1 MSKYSNIFLLSD
13 AEYENIGECLR
24 LRKFGSWLAE
34 EAWKREEQGQKRAQ
48 FTLRAIALAKKIAIE
63 KEVDQDEAF
72 AMLQGDHEG
81 ESILSEY
88 SEEAVA
94 LMSSMPSAREQFGEL
109 ITIFFRNRG
118 EILSGKKWSATNDWT
133 MEDTQKLPQAWLEQ
147 VEAFMALEDK
157 GQDNDKEQDEDEEE
171 EEGKN

>member
-13 AEYENIGECLR
+13 AEYENIGDCLR

-72 AMLQGDHEG
+72 AMLQGDNDG

-88 SEEAVA
+88 SEEAVS

-109 ITIFFRNRG
+109 ITI
-118 EILSGKKWSATNDWT
+118 
-133 MEDTQKLPQAWLEQ
+133 
-147 VEAFMALEDK
+147 
-157 GQDNDKEQDEDEEE
+157 
-171 EEGKN
+171 

>member
-13 AEYENIGECLR
+13 AEYENIGDCLR

-63 KEVDQDEAF
+63 KEVNQDEAF
-72 AMLQGDHEG
+72 AMLQGDYEG

-94 LMSSMPSAREQFGEL
+94 LMSSMPAAREQFGEL

-118 EILSGKKWSATNDWT
+118 EILSGKKWAATDDWT
-133 MEDTQKLPQAWLEQ
+133 IEDTQKLPQVWLEQ
-147 VEAFMALEDK
+147 VEAFMAAEDR
-157 GQDNDKEQDEDEEE
+157 GQESDKEQESEE

>member
-13 AEYENIGECLR
+13 AEYQNIGDFLR
-24 LRKFGSWLAE
+24 LRKYGSWLAE

-63 KEVDQDEAF
+63 KEVNQDEAF
-72 AMLQGDHEG
+72 AMLQGDYEG

-94 LMSSMPSAREQFGEL
+94 LMSSMPAAREQFGEL

-118 EILSGKKWSATNDWT
+118 EILSGKKWAATDDWT
-133 MEDTQKLPQAWLEQ
+133 IEDTQKLPQAWLEQ
-147 VEAFMALEDK
+147 VEAFMASEDK
-157 GQDNDKEQDEDEEE
+157 GQEDDREQDEEE
-171 EEGKN
+171 EAGKN

>member
-1 MSKYSNIFLLSD
+1 MSKYSNIFLLSG
-13 AEYENIGECLR
+13 AEYENIGDCLR
-24 LRKFGSWLAE
+24 LRKYGSWLAE

-48 FTLRAIALAKKIAIE
+48 FTLRAIALAKKIAVE

-72 AMLQGDHEG
+72 AMLQGDNDG
-81 ESILSEY
+81 GSILSEY

-94 LMSSMPSAREQFGEL
+94 LMSTMPSAKEQFGEL

-118 EILSGKKWSATNDWT
+118 EILSGKKWATTDDWS
-133 MEDTQKLPQAWLEQ
+133 MDDTQKLPQAWLEQ
-147 VEAFMALEDK
+147 VEAFMAAEDK
-157 GQDNDKEQDEDEEE
+157 GQAVVSEEEEE

>member
-1 MSKYSNIFLLSD
+1 MSKYSSIFLLSD
-13 AEYENIGECLR
+13 AEYENIGDCLR

-72 AMLQGDHEG
+72 AMLQGNNEG

-88 SEEAVA
+88 SEEAMA

-118 EILSGKKWSATNDWT
+118 EILSGKKWTATDDWT
-133 MEDTQKLPQAWLEQ
+133 IEDTQKLPQAWLEQ
-147 VEAFMALEDK
+147 VEAFMAIEDG
-157 GQDNDKEQDEDEEE
+157 GQESDKEQESE
-171 EEGKN
+171 EEGRKN

>member
-13 AEYENIGECLR
+13 AEYENIGDCLR
-24 LRKFGSWLAE
+24 LRKYGSWLAE

-48 FTLRAIALAKKIAIE
+48 FTLRAIALAKKIAVE
-63 KEVDQDEAF
+63 KGVDQDEAF
-72 AMLQGDHEG
+72 AMLQGGNEG
-81 ESILSEY
+81 ESVLSEY

-94 LMSSMPSAREQFGEL
+94 LMTSMPSAREQFGEL
-109 ITIFFRNRG
+109 ITTFFRNRG
-118 EILSGKKWSATNDWT
+118 EIMGGKKWSATDDWT

-147 VEAFMALEDK
+147 IEAFMAAEDK
-157 GQDNDKEQDEDEEE
+157 GRDANETEKENEE